1 MIHEQYPSKLLEK
14 AIQELT
20 RLPGVGR
27 KTALRF
33 ALYLLSQKK
42 ETGSFRKN
50 GSRASESQIYRTG
63 TDPAFLP
70 YRCIRKAYGNQPV
83 GCFFHAHGKTA
94 PEQQISGG
102 NCVPGADHCGNVYT
116 GKVFLPVSLSHG
128 SGFCINA
135 NPSGCTVSEKP

>member
-1 MIHEQYPSKLLEK
+1 MFIHHNKNQY
-14 AIQELT
+14 INIIY
-20 RLPGVGR
+20 V
-27 KTALRF
+27 
-33 ALYLLSQKK
+33 SQKK

-50 GSRASESQIYRTG
+50 GSRASDSQIYRTG

-102 NCVPGADHCGNVYT
+102 NCAPGADHCGNVYT

-128 SGFCINA
+128 SSICNHADHPGSTFQTESSKLCA
-135 NPSGCTVSEKP
+135 KVHSL